1 MKPGKIVAEN
11 VSRRFRVYP
20 QRHVTLKEAI
30 VRRRHLRPVEV
41 WALRDVS
48 FEIEPGESV
57 GFMGRNG
64 SGKTTLLRRPRRCLQ
79 ADDAAGSRSAAAS
92 ARCSSSEPAS
102 TTTSPGR
109 DNIYLS
115 ASIYGLRKREVDRR
129 FDEIVEFSELE
140 RFIDLPV
147 RTYSAG
153 MYMRLGFSI
162 AVNVDADILLL
173 DEVFAVGDEAFQ
185 RKCVNRILEFRRQGK
200 TIAFVSH
207 SGPAVER
214 MCDRALLLSQG
225 VVEYDGETGE
235 AIRRYQEL
243 LAGEEAPAE
252 RAAGLSEWGTGEARV
267 TDVRLENEAG
277 EVTDDFKPGDYVAL
291 RMKVHSRASDRAAAP
306 GDRAPRCHRCAAQS
320 RGARPRRARLGA
332 GQPRT
337 PRCASTS
344 SGFRSSRGGSSSA
357 SRSPTAP
364 VTVGTTG
371 SRRRPSSR
379 SSRRERPTASCCSRA
394 IGRWIRPRRPSE
406 RRRALRR
413 LSRLSPPDDDRVTA

>member
-1 MKPGKIVAEN
+1 MKPGTIVAEN

-48 FEIEPGESV
+48 FRIDSGESV

-64 SGKTTLLRRPRRCLQ
+64 SGKTTLLRLL
-79 ADDAAGSRSAAAS
+79 AGVFK
-92 ARCSSSEPAS
+92 P
-102 TTTSPGR
+102 TSGRLAVSGQVGSLLELGAGFHHDFTGR

-115 ASIYGLRKREVDRR
+115 ASIYGLRKQEVDRR

-162 AVNVDADILLL
+162 AVNVDPEVLLL

-185 RKCVNRILEFRRQGK
+185 RKCVDRILEFKRQGK

-207 SGPAVER
+207 SAAALER

-225 VVEYDGETGE
+225 LVEYDGETGE
-235 AIRRYQEL
+235 AIRRYQQL
-243 LAGEEAPAE
+243 LAGEEDPAE
-252 RAAGLSEWGTGEARV
+252 RAAGLQEWGTGEARIA
-267 TDVRLENEAG
+267 DVRLENAAG
-277 EVTDDFKPGDYVAL
+277 DVRDTFLPGDHVAL
-291 RMKVHSRASDRAAAP
+291 RLRVQSREPIDPPRLAIELRDVTGALLSRAERDLGELGWDRGGEDASVSFEIQRLPLVEGRFQFNLSLTDGSRTRRYHSVEKAAEFSVIPQGEAHGFVLFE
-306 GDRAPRCHRCAAQS
+306 GDWSLEQATPAVRAPS
-320 RGARPRRARLGA
+320 GAPD
-332 GQPRT
+332 
-337 PRCASTS
+337 AS
-344 SGFRSSRGGSSSA
+344 
-357 SRSPTAP
+357 
-364 VTVGTTG
+364 
-371 SRRRPSSR
+371 
-379 SSRRERPTASCCSRA
+379 
-394 IGRWIRPRRPSE
+394 
-406 RRRALRR
+406 
-413 LSRLSPPDDDRVTA
+413 

>member
-1 MKPGKIVAEN
+1 MNPGQIVAEN
-11 VSRRFRVYP
+11 ISRRFRVYP

-41 WALRDVS
+41 WALRGVS
-48 FEIEPGESV
+48 FAIDPGESV

-64 SGKTTLLRRPRRCLQ
+64 SGKTTLLRVL
-79 ADDAAGSRSAAAS
+79 AGVFKPTDGLLSVGGRVGSLLELGAGFHHDF
-92 ARCSSSEPAS
+92 
-102 TTTSPGR
+102 TGR

-115 ASIYGLRKREVDRR
+115 ASIYGLRKRDVDRR

-185 RKCVNRILEFRRQGK
+185 RKCVDRILEFRRERK
-200 TIAFVSH
+200 TIVFVSH
-207 SGPAVER
+207 SGPAIER

-252 RAAGLSEWGTGEARV
+252 REAGLSEWGTGEARV

-277 EVTDDFKPGDYVAL
+277 QVTDHFTPGDYVAL
-291 RMKVHSRASDRAAAP
+291 RMRVHSNATIDPPLLAIELRDVTGALLSREEQDLGKLGWESDSEDGEVRFDIARLPLVEGRFQFNVSLTDRARARRYHRVEKAAELSVIPQGEAHGFVLFEGDWSLDHASPAVRAPSGASDA
-306 GDRAPRCHRCAAQS
+306 
-320 RGARPRRARLGA
+320 
-332 GQPRT
+332 
-337 PRCASTS
+337 
-344 SGFRSSRGGSSSA
+344 
-357 SRSPTAP
+357 
-364 VTVGTTG
+364 
-371 SRRRPSSR
+371 
-379 SSRRERPTASCCSRA
+379 
-394 IGRWIRPRRPSE
+394 
-406 RRRALRR
+406 
-413 LSRLSPPDDDRVTA
+413 